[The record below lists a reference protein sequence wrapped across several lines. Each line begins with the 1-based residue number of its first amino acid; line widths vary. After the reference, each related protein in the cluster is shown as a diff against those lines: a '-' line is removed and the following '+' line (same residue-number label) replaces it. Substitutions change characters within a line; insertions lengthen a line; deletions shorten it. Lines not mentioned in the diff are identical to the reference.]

1 VSVLTGA
8 FMLMRRELFT
18 ALNGFDED
26 FFMYGEDI
34 DLCYRALKMNRNN
47 YYYGASTLLHFKGES
62 SPKNKIYYKR
72 FYKAMQLFHSKHF
85 ESNFLMRWAVNTAT
99 KMVPYF
105 MSSAPIPLANRKEI
119 AFLNPHSSEATINL
133 KNASIIKSLE
143 MLKPGVSYDLV
154 LDANV
159 ESFKAILNQISTT
172 SLPLISFKIW
182 PKNSHYCVG
191 SDASIQRGEVILFD
205 EFLS

>member
-1 VSVLTGA
+1 
-8 FMLMRRELFT
+8 MLMRRELFT

-99 KMVPYF
+99 KMAPYF
-105 MSSAPIPLANRKEI
+105 ISSPPILLANRKEI
-119 AFLNPHSSEATINL
+119 AFLNPHSDEALVNL

-143 MLKPGVSYDLV
+143 MLTPGVSYDLV

-159 ESFKAILNQISTT
+159 ETFKAILSKISTT
-172 SLPLISFKIW
+172 SFPQNSFKIW
-182 PKNSHYCVG
+182 PKNSQYCVG
-191 SDASIQRGEVILFD
+191 SDVSNQRGEVVLFN